1 MSKKIT
7 LENVDSSELPEVP
20 VIGEVKQVRF
30 TQDMELVST
39 LADSDLFMIQAG
51 ADLEARP
58 NTITFDLIIKN
69 LSGPIEEGSK
79 KFVTGD
85 MMFKVI
91 GDMNLLD
98 TWDNTNLVSSL
109 NATYVNVR
117 RIEEELR
124 REINRS
130 TGKDEQHDEQIAN
143 LRQDLTSTNEMLN
156 QEINRSVAKDKEH
169 DELLEGLRDD
179 VDSTSA
185 KLDAEI
191 DRSTA
196 KDAEHDTL
204 IKGLR
209 VDVNANKS
217 AIDSEV
223 ARSTARDEAHDADI
237 SKNASDIATESS
249 RAKAEEAKIRQEMQ
263 TADTNLQNAITAET
277 ERATGV
283 EEDLQRQITDLSGS
297 TDDRLEALEALSH
310 EQNTDTGTT
319 SKTFVIDSG
328 NTGAMLKAEGG
339 GLSTRTKGDAGYA
352 NFTVQNLVIKGDV
365 TQEGDTFITQAERV
379 EVRDNMILI
388 NEGETGAGVTAG
400 FAGIEVDR
408 GTEQNFMFGFNE
420 SDGMFK
426 IGKEGNMFDVAL
438 RQPVGDMIDGMFA
451 SWDAA
456 TKTFKTTNVI
466 PYNKSLDFKFDPE
479 IVDATLK
486 MKFMEAGL
494 GLSMSGDDS
503 ILALLP
509 GMLQDEV
516 KYSLISTNTN
526 GIILGDSSGSNDKF
540 ILDIKK
546 PSFISPVLDKN
557 VIIGGKNAYFSY
569 YSHRMGSPNRIVAS
583 CDVKAPSFY
592 RVSDSSEVLYHA
604 DIIDDL
610 VTGGTSKVLSAE
622 QGKILSTKVN
632 EIGDTYLPLS
642 AGSGKHVTGDLYLDQ
657 KIYMKT
663 LKPIYVQDS
672 KGNYMQVLQG
682 ATLDGEEVIQLGA
695 SSKIRVESVT
705 DFSKAVKFKDTVT
718 LGTNSKLYYEVSSSS
733 SRTILDPAGGNIV
746 LGNVNVQ
753 DMKFSTAAGKDLY
766 HLEGTTSYKIWT
778 AHSFDPD
785 SKANRVNPVVEQ
797 TLTLN
802 TSTTG
807 YKVKLG
813 VDDTGYPGMFVSTQ
827 AGVSK
832 SSLYYS
838 PKSDALEV
846 FTGTQSGVIATQ
858 NWVIDQVPTI
868 FYARGFE
875 VRKYNAAVN
884 LDSDLLYGG
893 AAVNYS
899 DLTYWTNAPEG
910 FSYGTVYQL
919 GLQDYTNLNAQLAFD
934 IVHTSD
940 TDQKT
945 NHLWFRTS
953 GKAGYRVAGW
963 KRVVTSDELEGYVP
977 SGDLSNYYTKTQSDA
992 RYWTKTE
999 LVNPAT
1005 KSGDNTFTGKNSF
1018 KGGKFNVT
1026 GFSIDTTSNPVVN
1039 LNAASGTAWARGL
1052 YLMANNDATSRFVF
1066 GGYNAVD
1073 NTSAGYAYISIGNVA
1088 YNNAQYKF
1096 KPNALTVPVT
1106 WSLDDSSGNALV
1118 WTQSATLVHLGRALG
1133 TTKIRSGAVDLIH
1146 TKGSTDYKI
1155 LDESNWESIIPNAK
1169 WTYGFVSYEYG
1180 SETSIDLNTVLE
1192 GPNAPKAVY
1201 NYTAPSYWKN
1211 GPAGMS
1217 YGSVFKLYS
1226 SGIETDSLYPQLAF
1240 DIIHNVDNGTGR
1252 MWFRTANNKGM
1263 AVANW
1268 KRVLTEDEGIVKF
1281 KFDSNTYP
1289 TLIRADGKEYL
1300 WLRASGSGGFIP
1312 NTQVTLSAGGI
1323 GSVGTTDWAFKSIVS
1338 DGFYG
1343 NKYFFGSTGTFL
1355 QGSADDVSLL
1365 NSGSAKRLNVGS
1377 LLVSSNY
1384 ANVTLVPNNG
1394 IFSSGRIQTNADMM
1408 VGYSTNVTNGQLGY
1422 GINYAG
1428 TMAMGMGS
1436 EYSSGALVLY
1446 KFLNPNSGKVG
1457 YSVPR
1462 AATGTPCYLKLN
1474 AGNLT
1479 LGVGTNKAYTAG
1491 EAVTVT
1497 EYTVLHQGNGI
1508 YLGVNTTYV
1517 PVRLPAS
1524 KAEQATGNGYLEWW
1538 NSAGWVNHRAGK
1550 YIVNGGSSSQ
1560 FLKGDGS
1567 LDSTAYYPNVGRG
1580 YFSFDSA
1587 GRPLVPNNQGYS
1599 AEDKDGIAREIMW
1612 LGSNNTMYIGNT
1624 LSNTAIPDIVFRY
1637 GEGHTLAVSSIAS
1650 QSWATTQLA
1659 KYLPLTGG
1667 TLTGILNLITEKTYP
1682 LFLDNTNESSS
1693 EVGLSLK
1700 LRGKINGYVGCNS
1713 TIGTFIQNYTGSILC
1728 VKDNGAYYGTTPNIL
1743 VKLLTSTD
1751 LSGYATQSW
1760 VTSQG
1765 YLKSHQTIY
1774 ALTFAAGA
1782 FAAKT
1787 FTPTSAAATVNIPT
1801 KTSHLTNDSGF
1812 LTSITKSMVTTAL
1825 GYTPTTN
1832 TTYSQA
1838 TSSTLGL
1845 VKIGATGLAA
1855 KNYAV
1860 QLNSS
1865 GQMYV
1870 AVPWTDTNSTY
1881 SAATSSTYGL
1891 VKIGATGLASKN
1903 YAVQLNSSGQM
1914 YVSVPWTDTD
1924 TNTHYTTKLYT
1935 GASGTAAN
1943 SAISN
1948 PYLKV
1953 TDDNTYRNQVRF
1965 IGAGATSISSDA
1977 SGNITITSTNTTYG
1991 LATASSNGLMS
2002 SSQYS
2007 KLSNCIETVSAANM
2021 VTSVQVV
2028 DTIPGESSQVTGRL
2042 YLKFA

>member
-1 MSKKIT
+1 MEELLVKREMQNEIIDIQFLRSLAPFTNRDTAISKLQSLTWSVGKPAVATYKVGSETRGLLAIGIADGVGKCRILADDEDFQT
-7 LENVDSSELPEVP
+7 LKVYTEALNKKVDDYIEVTDAWKEVVDS
-20 VIGEVKQVRF
+20 
-30 TQDMELVST
+30 
-39 LADSDLFMIQAG
+39 
-51 ADLEARP
+51 
-58 NTITFDLIIKN
+58 
-69 LSGPIEEGSK
+69 
-79 KFVTGD
+79 
-85 MMFKVI
+85 
-91 GDMNLLD
+91 
-98 TWDNTNLVSSL
+98 W
-109 NATYVNVR
+109 
-117 RIEEELR
+117 
-124 REINRS
+124 
-130 TGKDEQHDEQIAN
+130 
-143 LRQDLTSTNEMLN
+143 
-156 QEINRSVAKDKEH
+156 RSV
-169 DELLEGLRDD
+169 
-179 VDSTSA
+179 
-185 KLDAEI
+185 
-191 DRSTA
+191 
-196 KDAEHDTL
+196 
-204 IKGLR
+204 
-209 VDVNANKS
+209 
-217 AIDSEV
+217 
-223 ARSTARDEAHDADI
+223 
-237 SKNASDIATESS
+237 
-249 RAKAEEAKIRQEMQ
+249 
-263 TADTNLQNAITAET
+263 
-277 ERATGV
+277 
-283 EEDLQRQITDLSGS
+283 
-297 TDDRLEALEALSH
+297 TDDRLVELEGKSH
-310 EQNTDTGTT
+310 VQNTDTGTT
-319 SKTFVIDSG
+319 SPTFQVDSTSNG
-328 NTGAMLKAEGG
+328 PKLKGK
-339 GLSTRTKGDAGYA
+339 RGDLELRNAGDTGYA
-352 NFTVQNLVIKGDV
+352 GLTLGDITIKGNV
-365 TQEGDTFITQAERV
+365 TQEGDTFISQAETV
-379 EVRDNMILI
+379 EINDNLLLV
-388 NEGETGAGVTAG
+388 NKGEVGAGVTKG
-400 FAGIEVDR
+400 IAGIEIDR
-408 GTEQNFMFGFNE
+408 GTLPNYQIVFDE
-420 SDGMFK
+420 SDKRFKAGEVGNTWPLALRDEEVNMVDGMF
-426 IGKEGNMFDVAL
+426 VT
-438 RQPVGDMIDGMFA
+438 
-451 SWDAA
+451 WDSA
-456 TKTFKTTNVI
+456 TKRLKTTNIV
-466 PYNKSLDFKFDPE
+466 PYNRPLSFKLDPE
-479 IVDATLK
+479 IADSTMK
-486 MKFMEAGL
+486 MRFGSGGL
-494 GLSMSGDDS
+494 ELSMDEADS
-503 ILALLP
+503 ILSAIP
-509 GMLQDEV
+509 EV
-516 KYSLISTNTN
+516 DRDGTKYSVITTNTN
-526 GIILGDSSGSNDKF
+526 GIILGDYSGSNDEF
-540 ILDIKK
+540 IIDIKNS
-546 PSFISPVLDKN
+546 SFINSKLDKD
-557 VIIGGKNAYFSY
+557 VIIGGKNAYFMY

-622 QGKILSTKVN
+622 QGKLLSTKVN

-963 KRVVTSDELEGYVP
+963 KRVVTADELEGYVP

-1018 KGGKFNVT
+1018 QGGKFNVT
-1026 GFSIDTTSNPVVN
+1026 SFSIDTTSNPVVN
-1039 LNAASGTAWARGL
+1039 LNAASGIAWTRGL

-1106 WSLDDSSGNALV
+1106 WSLDDPSGNALV

-1462 AATGTPCYLKLN
+1462 AATDTPCYLKLN

-1567 LDSTAYYPNVGRG
+1567 LDSTVYYPNAGRG
-1580 YFSFDSA
+1580 YLSFDSS
-1587 GRPLVPNNQGYS
+1587 GRPVISNNQGYS
-1599 AEDKDGIAREIMW
+1599 ARDKDGNAREIMW
-1612 LGSNNTMYIGNT
+1612 ISTENKLTLGNISGSTTI
-1624 LSNTAIPDIVFRY
+1624 SDILFNY
-1637 GEGHTLAVSSIAS
+1637 AGTSVSISS
-1650 QSWATTQLA
+1650 LA
-1659 KYLPLTGG
+1659 KKSECLPLTGG
-1667 TLTGILNLITEKTYP
+1667 RLTGQLTIAQVADDKLILQSLDADNYSLIRVHDSSGNMLGRMGWAGTKWAVTHDSDLYELWDKYNLPTPASTTDLANYLPLIGGTLTGTLKINSGGPEPLVINNSASAGEAYVVTKTQGTTRGVMGWNSS
-1682 LFLDNTNESSS
+1682 LGMFLQDSRGYTFSMKADGVYFGASSS
-1693 EVGLSLK
+1693 TL
-1700 LRGKINGYVGCNS
+1700 
-1713 TIGTFIQNYTGSILC
+1713 T
-1728 VKDNGAYYGTTPNIL
+1728 
-1743 VKLLTSTD
+1743 KLLTSTD
-1751 LSGYATQSW
+1751 LSGYLPLAGGTMTGSIIMNNN
-1760 VTSQG
+1760 VVI
-1765 YLKSHQTIY
+1765 QT
-1774 ALTFAAGA
+1774 
-1782 FAAKT
+1782 K
-1787 FTPTSAAATVNIPT
+1787 
-1801 KTSHLTNDSGF
+1801 
-1812 LTSITKSMVTTAL
+1812 
-1825 GYTPTTN
+1825 
-1832 TTYSQA
+1832 
-1838 TSSTLGL
+1838 
-1845 VKIGATGLAA
+1845 
-1855 KNYAV
+1855 
-1860 QLNSS
+1860 
-1865 GQMYV
+1865 
-1870 AVPWTDTNSTY
+1870 
-1881 SAATSSTYGL
+1881 
-1891 VKIGATGLASKN
+1891 
-1903 YAVQLNSSGQM
+1903 
-1914 YVSVPWTDTD
+1914 
-1924 TNTHYTTKLYT
+1924 
-1935 GASGTAAN
+1935 
-1943 SAISN
+1943 
-1948 PYLKV
+1948 
-1953 TDDNTYRNQVRF
+1953 
-1965 IGAGATSISSDA
+1965 DA
-1977 SGNITITSTNTTYG
+1977 SGNLRRLIGKGTDNVTYIGDDASYLDLYGSKIIHVKNGIAYGMWDENNLPNPVQSTST
-1991 LATASSNGLMS
+1991 
-2002 SSQYS
+2002 
-2007 KLSNCIETVSAANM
+2007 KK
-2021 VTSVQVV
+2021 VTDIQVV
-2028 DTIPGESSQVTGRL
+2028 DALPATQASGVL
-2042 YLKFA
+2042 YLVVK

>member
-1 MSKKIT
+1 MEELLVKREMQNEIIDIQFLRSLAPFTNRDTAISKLQSLTWSVGKPAVATYKVGSETRGLLAIGIADGVGKCRILADDEDFQT
-7 LENVDSSELPEVP
+7 LKVYTEALNKKVDDYIEVTDAWKEVVDS
-20 VIGEVKQVRF
+20 
-30 TQDMELVST
+30 
-39 LADSDLFMIQAG
+39 
-51 ADLEARP
+51 
-58 NTITFDLIIKN
+58 
-69 LSGPIEEGSK
+69 
-79 KFVTGD
+79 
-85 MMFKVI
+85 
-91 GDMNLLD
+91 
-98 TWDNTNLVSSL
+98 W
-109 NATYVNVR
+109 
-117 RIEEELR
+117 
-124 REINRS
+124 
-130 TGKDEQHDEQIAN
+130 
-143 LRQDLTSTNEMLN
+143 
-156 QEINRSVAKDKEH
+156 RSV
-169 DELLEGLRDD
+169 
-179 VDSTSA
+179 
-185 KLDAEI
+185 
-191 DRSTA
+191 
-196 KDAEHDTL
+196 
-204 IKGLR
+204 
-209 VDVNANKS
+209 
-217 AIDSEV
+217 
-223 ARSTARDEAHDADI
+223 
-237 SKNASDIATESS
+237 
-249 RAKAEEAKIRQEMQ
+249 
-263 TADTNLQNAITAET
+263 
-277 ERATGV
+277 
-283 EEDLQRQITDLSGS
+283 
-297 TDDRLEALEALSH
+297 TDDRLVELEGKSH
-310 EQNTDTGTT
+310 VQNTDTGTT
-319 SKTFVIDSG
+319 SPTFQVDSTSNG
-328 NTGAMLKAEGG
+328 PKLKGKGG
-339 GLSTRTKGDAGYA
+339 DLELRNAGDTGYA
-352 NFTVQNLVIKGDV
+352 GLTLGDITIKGNV
-365 TQEGDTFITQAERV
+365 TQEGDTFISQAETV
-379 EVRDNMILI
+379 EINDNLLLV
-388 NEGETGAGVTAG
+388 NKGEVGAGVTKG
-400 FAGIEVDR
+400 IAGIEIDR
-408 GTEQNFMFGFNE
+408 GTLPNYQIVFDE
-420 SDGMFK
+420 SDKRFKAGEVGNIWPLALRDEEVNMVDGMF
-426 IGKEGNMFDVAL
+426 VT
-438 RQPVGDMIDGMFA
+438 
-451 SWDAA
+451 WDSA
-456 TKTFKTTNVI
+456 TKRLKTTNIV
-466 PYNKSLDFKFDPE
+466 PYNRPLSFKLDPE
-479 IVDATLK
+479 IADSTMK
-486 MKFMEAGL
+486 MRFGSGGL
-494 GLSMSGDDS
+494 ELSMDEADS
-503 ILALLP
+503 ILSAIP
-509 GMLQDEV
+509 EV
-516 KYSLISTNTN
+516 DRDGTKYSVITTNTN
-526 GIILGDSSGSNDKF
+526 GIILGDYSGSNDEF
-540 ILDIKK
+540 IIDIKNS
-546 PSFISPVLDKN
+546 SFINSKLDKD
-557 VIIGGKNAYFSY
+557 VIIGGKNAYFMY

-622 QGKILSTKVN
+622 QGKLLSTKVN

-963 KRVVTSDELEGYVP
+963 KRVVTADELEGYVP

-1018 KGGKFNVT
+1018 QGGKFNVT
-1026 GFSIDTTSNPVVN
+1026 SFSIDTTSNPVVN
-1039 LNAASGTAWARGL
+1039 LNAASGIAWTRGL

-1146 TKGSTDYKI
+1146 TKRSTDYKI

-1462 AATGTPCYLKLN
+1462 AATDTPCYLKLN

-1567 LDSTAYYPNVGRG
+1567 LDSTVYYPNAGRG
-1580 YFSFDSA
+1580 YLSFDSS
-1587 GRPLVPNNQGYS
+1587 GRPVISNNQGYS
-1599 AEDKDGIAREIMW
+1599 ARDKDGNAREIMW
-1612 LGSNNTMYIGNT
+1612 ISTENKLTLGNISGSTTI
-1624 LSNTAIPDIVFRY
+1624 SDILFNY
-1637 GEGHTLAVSSIAS
+1637 AGTSVSISS
-1650 QSWATTQLA
+1650 LA
-1659 KYLPLTGG
+1659 KKSECLPLTGG
-1667 TLTGILNLITEKTYP
+1667 RLTGQLTIAQGADDKLILQSLDADNYSLIRVHDSSGNMLGRMGWAGTKWAVTHDSDLYELWDKYNLPTPASTTDLANYLPLIGGTLTGTLKINSGGPEPLVINNSASAGEAYVVTKTQGTTRGVMGWNSS
-1682 LFLDNTNESSS
+1682 LGMFLQDSRGYTFSMKADGVYFGASSS
-1693 EVGLSLK
+1693 TL
-1700 LRGKINGYVGCNS
+1700 
-1713 TIGTFIQNYTGSILC
+1713 T
-1728 VKDNGAYYGTTPNIL
+1728 
-1743 VKLLTSTD
+1743 KLLTSTD
-1751 LSGYATQSW
+1751 LSGYLPLAGGTMTGSIIMNNN
-1760 VTSQG
+1760 VVI
-1765 YLKSHQTIY
+1765 QT
-1774 ALTFAAGA
+1774 
-1782 FAAKT
+1782 K
-1787 FTPTSAAATVNIPT
+1787 
-1801 KTSHLTNDSGF
+1801 
-1812 LTSITKSMVTTAL
+1812 
-1825 GYTPTTN
+1825 
-1832 TTYSQA
+1832 
-1838 TSSTLGL
+1838 
-1845 VKIGATGLAA
+1845 
-1855 KNYAV
+1855 
-1860 QLNSS
+1860 
-1865 GQMYV
+1865 
-1870 AVPWTDTNSTY
+1870 
-1881 SAATSSTYGL
+1881 
-1891 VKIGATGLASKN
+1891 
-1903 YAVQLNSSGQM
+1903 
-1914 YVSVPWTDTD
+1914 
-1924 TNTHYTTKLYT
+1924 
-1935 GASGTAAN
+1935 
-1943 SAISN
+1943 
-1948 PYLKV
+1948 
-1953 TDDNTYRNQVRF
+1953 
-1965 IGAGATSISSDA
+1965 DA
-1977 SGNITITSTNTTYG
+1977 SGNLRRLIGKGTDNVTYIGDDASYLDLYGSKIIHVKNGIAYGMWDENNLPNPVQSTST
-1991 LATASSNGLMS
+1991 
-2002 SSQYS
+2002 
-2007 KLSNCIETVSAANM
+2007 KK
-2021 VTSVQVV
+2021 VTDIQVV
-2028 DTIPGESSQVTGRL
+2028 DALPATQASGVL
-2042 YLKFA
+2042 YLVVK

>member
-1 MSKKIT
+1 MEELLVKREMQNEIIDIQFLRSLAPFTNRDTAISKLQSLTWSVGKPAVATYKVGSETRGLLAIGIADGVGKCRILADDEDFQT
-7 LENVDSSELPEVP
+7 LKVYTEALNKKVDDYIEVTDAWKEVVDS
-20 VIGEVKQVRF
+20 
-30 TQDMELVST
+30 
-39 LADSDLFMIQAG
+39 
-51 ADLEARP
+51 
-58 NTITFDLIIKN
+58 
-69 LSGPIEEGSK
+69 
-79 KFVTGD
+79 
-85 MMFKVI
+85 
-91 GDMNLLD
+91 
-98 TWDNTNLVSSL
+98 W
-109 NATYVNVR
+109 
-117 RIEEELR
+117 
-124 REINRS
+124 
-130 TGKDEQHDEQIAN
+130 
-143 LRQDLTSTNEMLN
+143 
-156 QEINRSVAKDKEH
+156 RSV
-169 DELLEGLRDD
+169 
-179 VDSTSA
+179 
-185 KLDAEI
+185 
-191 DRSTA
+191 
-196 KDAEHDTL
+196 
-204 IKGLR
+204 
-209 VDVNANKS
+209 
-217 AIDSEV
+217 
-223 ARSTARDEAHDADI
+223 
-237 SKNASDIATESS
+237 
-249 RAKAEEAKIRQEMQ
+249 
-263 TADTNLQNAITAET
+263 
-277 ERATGV
+277 
-283 EEDLQRQITDLSGS
+283 
-297 TDDRLEALEALSH
+297 TDDRLVELEGKSH
-310 EQNTDTGTT
+310 VQNTDTGTT
-319 SKTFVIDSG
+319 SPTFQVDSTSNG
-328 NTGAMLKAEGG
+328 PKLKGKGG
-339 GLSTRTKGDAGYA
+339 DLELRNAGDTGYA
-352 NFTVQNLVIKGDV
+352 GLTLGDITIKGNV
-365 TQEGDTFITQAERV
+365 TQEGDTFISQAETV
-379 EVRDNMILI
+379 EINDNLLLV
-388 NEGETGAGVTAG
+388 NKGEVGAGVTKG
-400 FAGIEVDR
+400 IAGIEIDR
-408 GTEQNFMFGFNE
+408 GTLPNYQIVFDE
-420 SDGMFK
+420 SDKRFKAGEVGNIWPLALRDEEVNMVDGMF
-426 IGKEGNMFDVAL
+426 VT
-438 RQPVGDMIDGMFA
+438 
-451 SWDAA
+451 WDSA
-456 TKTFKTTNVI
+456 TKRLKTTNIV
-466 PYNKSLDFKFDPE
+466 PYNRPLSFKLDPE
-479 IVDATLK
+479 IADSTMK
-486 MKFMEAGL
+486 MRFGSGGL
-494 GLSMSGDDS
+494 ELSMDEADS
-503 ILALLP
+503 ILSAIP
-509 GMLQDEV
+509 EV
-516 KYSLISTNTN
+516 DRDGTKYSVITTNTN
-526 GIILGDSSGSNDKF
+526 GIILGDYSGSNDEF
-540 ILDIKK
+540 IIDIKNS
-546 PSFISPVLDKN
+546 SFINSKLDKD
-557 VIIGGKNAYFSY
+557 VIIGGKNAYFMY

-622 QGKILSTKVN
+622 QGKLLSTKVN

-963 KRVVTSDELEGYVP
+963 KRVVTADELEGYVP

-1018 KGGKFNVT
+1018 QGGKFNVT
-1026 GFSIDTTSNPVVN
+1026 SFSIDTTSNPVVN
-1039 LNAASGTAWARGL
+1039 LNAASGIAWTRGL

-1106 WSLDDSSGNALV
+1106 WSLDDPSGNALV

-1479 LGVGTNKAYTAG
+1479 LGVGTKKAYTAG

-1567 LDSTAYYPNVGRG
+1567 LDSTVYYPNAGRG
-1580 YFSFDSA
+1580 YLSFDSS
-1587 GRPLVPNNQGYS
+1587 GRPVISNNQGYS
-1599 AEDKDGIAREIMW
+1599 ARDKDGNAREIMW
-1612 LGSNNTMYIGNT
+1612 ISTENKLTLGNISGSTTI
-1624 LSNTAIPDIVFRY
+1624 SDILFNY
-1637 GEGHTLAVSSIAS
+1637 AGTSVSISS
-1650 QSWATTQLA
+1650 LA
-1659 KYLPLTGG
+1659 KKSECLPLTGG
-1667 TLTGILNLITEKTYP
+1667 RLTGQLTIAQGADDKLILQSLDADNYSLIRVHDSSGNMLGRMGWAGTKWAVTHDSDLYELWDKYNLPTPASTTDLANYLPLIGGTLTGTLKINSGGPEPLVINNSASAGEAYVVTKTQGTTRGVMGWNSS
-1682 LFLDNTNESSS
+1682 LGMFLQDSRGYTFSMKADGVYFGASSS
-1693 EVGLSLK
+1693 TL
-1700 LRGKINGYVGCNS
+1700 
-1713 TIGTFIQNYTGSILC
+1713 T
-1728 VKDNGAYYGTTPNIL
+1728 
-1743 VKLLTSTD
+1743 KLLTSTD
-1751 LSGYATQSW
+1751 LSGYLPLAGGTMTGSIIMNNN
-1760 VTSQG
+1760 VVI
-1765 YLKSHQTIY
+1765 QT
-1774 ALTFAAGA
+1774 
-1782 FAAKT
+1782 K
-1787 FTPTSAAATVNIPT
+1787 
-1801 KTSHLTNDSGF
+1801 
-1812 LTSITKSMVTTAL
+1812 
-1825 GYTPTTN
+1825 
-1832 TTYSQA
+1832 
-1838 TSSTLGL
+1838 
-1845 VKIGATGLAA
+1845 
-1855 KNYAV
+1855 
-1860 QLNSS
+1860 
-1865 GQMYV
+1865 
-1870 AVPWTDTNSTY
+1870 
-1881 SAATSSTYGL
+1881 
-1891 VKIGATGLASKN
+1891 
-1903 YAVQLNSSGQM
+1903 
-1914 YVSVPWTDTD
+1914 
-1924 TNTHYTTKLYT
+1924 
-1935 GASGTAAN
+1935 
-1943 SAISN
+1943 
-1948 PYLKV
+1948 
-1953 TDDNTYRNQVRF
+1953 
-1965 IGAGATSISSDA
+1965 DA
-1977 SGNITITSTNTTYG
+1977 SGNLRRLIGKGTDNVTYIGDDASYLDLYGSKIIHVKNGIAYGMWDENNLPNPVQSTST
-1991 LATASSNGLMS
+1991 
-2002 SSQYS
+2002 
-2007 KLSNCIETVSAANM
+2007 KK
-2021 VTSVQVV
+2021 VTDIQVV
-2028 DTIPGESSQVTGRL
+2028 DALPATQASGVL
-2042 YLKFA
+2042 YLVVK